1 MAKKLTALKVEQARA
16 NPRKRIEI
24 PDAGKPGL
32 YLVIQ
37 PSKKKSWAVRYR
49 FKGQAKK
56 LTLDGFPSLAT
67 ARKLAQ
73 EALDAVA
80 EGSDPAAEKRAK
92 KYADTSSD
100 LFSAVAADF
109 VERHAK
115 RNTRASSVRLTEQW
129 LNKDVLPRWGHKRVQ
144 DITKRDVLDLLDAV
158 IDRGGGLSANRVL
171 AVVRKLFNWAVQRGI
186 ISVSPAAGVK
196 GPLTETSRDRILS
209 DDEIRWLWLACE
221 KVGYPFGSMAQLLL
235 LTGQRR
241 NEIAGMTWGEIDLDK
256 KLWTL
261 PGGRTKN
268 DEAHEVPL
276 SEAALG
282 VIASLPRIKS
292 DKGYLFTTNGN
303 THVSGYS
310 RAKAVIDKAMLDIA
324 REERGD
330 IEIPRWTFHDLRRSC
345 VSGMARLGISL
356 PVIEKT
362 VNHSS
367 GSFSGVVAV
376 YQRHS
381 FADEKRNALEAWGK
395 FVVSLVEGRAA
406 NVVPLRA

>member
-16 NPRKRIEI
+16 NPHKRIEI

-49 FKGQAKK
+49 FRGQAKK
-56 LTLDGFPSLAT
+56 LTLDGFPSLGT

-73 EALDAVA
+73 DALDAVA

-129 LNKDVLPRWGHKRVQ
+129 LNKDVLPRWGNKRIQ

-171 AVVRKLFNWAVQRGI
+171 AVIRKLFNWAVQRGVI
-186 ISVSPAAGVK
+186 TVSPVAGIK
-196 GPLTETSRDRILS
+196 PPLAEQSRDRILT

-221 KVGYPFGSMAQLLL
+221 KVGYPFGSMAKLLL
-235 LTGQRR
+235 LSGQRR
-241 NEIAGMTWGEIDLDK
+241 NEVAGMTWGEIDLDK

-276 SEAALG
+276 SEAGARGHCIVAAHQKRQGLS
-282 VIASLPRIKS
+282 VH
-292 DKGYLFTTNGN
+292 DKRQDSRF
-303 THVSGYS
+303 SGYS

-330 IEIPRWTFHDLRRSC
+330 IEIPRWTFHDLRRTA

-367 GSFSGVVAV
+367 GSFAGIVGV

-381 FADEKRNALEAWGK
+381 FADEKRNALEAWAK
-395 FVVSLVEGRAA
+395 VCRFAY
-406 NVVPLRA
+406 

>member
-1 MAKKLTALKVEQARA
+1 MAKKLTALKVEQAGD
-16 NPRKRIEI
+16 PRKRVEI

-37 PSKKKSWAVRYR
+37 PSRKKSWAVRYR

-56 LTLDGFPSLAT
+56 LTLDGFPSLGT

-73 EALDAVA
+73 EALDVVA

-129 LNKDVLPRWGHKRVQ
+129 LNKDVLPRWGNKRVQ

-171 AVVRKLFNWAVQRGI
+171 AVIRKLFNWAVQRGVI
-186 ISVSPAAGVK
+186 TVSPAAGIK
-196 GPLTETSRDRILS
+196 PPLAEQSRDRILS
-209 DDEIRWLWLACE
+209 DDEIRWLWLAGD
-221 KVGYPFGSMAQLLL
+221 KVGYPFGSMAKMLL

-241 NEIAGMTWGEIDLDK
+241 NEVAGMTWAELDLDK

-276 SEAALG
+276 SDPALA

-292 DKGYLFTTNGN
+292 DKGFLFTTNGT

-310 RAKAVIDKAMLDIA
+310 RAKAVIDKGMLDIA
-324 REERGD
+324 REERGLEA
-330 IEIPRWTFHDLRRSC
+330 EIPRWTFHDCRRTA

-367 GSFSGVVAV
+367 GSFAGIVGV

-381 FADEKRNALEAWGK
+381 FANEKRNALEAW
-395 FVVSLVEGRAA
+395 
-406 NVVPLRA
+406 